1 MVMATGDCQCQ
12 CQCLGMCLG
21 QVTGSSHRSGV
32 SGIKIGRA
40 LLELPDTDHDTD
52 TDSWPV
58 NTPTRGMPPP
68 PHRPRAWSF
77 SLLSASLFRVAVAPR
92 LTGPLCLS
100 FRHQNTRRQSSVP
113 RVLPPPLTSL
123 FFMLTPVSVKFL
135 LWQASI
141 FEKLN

>member
-21 QVTGSSHRSGV
+21 QLTGSSHRSGV
-32 SGIKIGRA
+32 SGIKIDRA

-68 PHRPRAWSF
+68 RIAHARGPSLF
-77 SLLSASLFRVAVAPR
+77 SLLLSSALRLPRASLAPYAYLSDIRTPDASPASRV
-92 LTGPLCLS
+92 S
-100 FRHQNTRRQSSVP
+100 F
-113 RVLPPPLTSL
+113 PPL
-123 FFMLTPVSVKFL
+123 
-135 LWQASI
+135 
-141 FEKLN
+141 